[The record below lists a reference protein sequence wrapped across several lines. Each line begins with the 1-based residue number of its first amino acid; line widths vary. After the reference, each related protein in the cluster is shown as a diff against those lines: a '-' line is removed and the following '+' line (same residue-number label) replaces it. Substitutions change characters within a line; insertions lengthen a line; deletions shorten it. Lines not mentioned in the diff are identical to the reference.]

1 MDKLLFFSNLHLPN
15 TLKSPHFVIFNQFS
29 AYGIKLQ
36 KRCIRFSVYLAFQEF
51 FTLLIRNL
59 EKYERM
65 PNIMMEQEFLRN
77 YNSFLKDS

>member
-36 KRCIRFSVYLAFQEF
+36 KRCIRFSVYLAYYSMVLHINV
-51 FTLLIRNL
+51 T
-59 EKYERM
+59 KV
-65 PNIMMEQEFLRN
+65 PK
-77 YNSFLKDS
+77 NS